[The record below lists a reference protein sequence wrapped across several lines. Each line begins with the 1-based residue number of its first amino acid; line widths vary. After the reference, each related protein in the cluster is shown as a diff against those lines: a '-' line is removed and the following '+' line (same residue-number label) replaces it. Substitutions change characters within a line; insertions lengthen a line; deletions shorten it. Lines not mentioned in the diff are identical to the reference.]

1 MKALPRSL
9 LVMTLAPAAAMA
21 QEEPPPYS
29 ISANVAI
36 TTDYTFRGI
45 SQTDESAA
53 IQGGFDGSYSL
64 NAVNLYAG
72 VWASNVDFN
81 EEREDQ
87 LNGGQT
93 EFDLYGGF
101 TGTLPVGEGVTW
113 DAGVLY
119 YLYPG
124 ASSKLNYEF
133 IEGYAGLGYTF
144 SKAALSPEVGIK
156 LWYTDDYFAGSGE
169 GIYVDGTGSLSLPY
183 DLGLGLHYGYQ
194 SIEDEARFG
203 TPSYSDWSLSLSKEV
218 LGLEMAIAY
227 VDTDISKD
235 ECFGGT
241 ALCDARAVFTV
252 SKSF

>member
-1 MKALPRSL
+1 MKSLPRSL
-9 LVMTLAPAAAMA
+9 LVIALAPAATMA
-21 QEEPPPYS
+21 QEEPPYS

-64 NAVNLYAG
+64 DTVDLYAG

-81 EEREDQ
+81 EEREEQ
-87 LNGGQT
+87 PNGGQT
-93 EFDLYGGF
+93 EFDFYGGF

-119 YLYPG
+119 FMYPG
-124 ASSKLNYEF
+124 ASSKLKYDF
-133 IEGYAGLGYTF
+133 IEGYVGLGYAF
-144 SKAALSPEVGIK
+144 SSTALTPEVGVK
-156 LWYTDDYFAGSGE
+156 VSYTDDYFAGSGE
-169 GIYVDGTGSLSLPY
+169 GIYVDGTASASLPY

-194 SIEDEARFG
+194 SIDNEAAFG
-203 TPSYSDWSLSLSKEV
+203 APSYSDWSVSVAKEV
-218 LGLEMAIAY
+218 LGLELALSY
-227 VDTDISKD
+227 VDTDIKKE
-235 ECFGGT
+235 ECFAGT
-241 ALCDARAVFTV
+241 SLCEARGVFTV

>member
-9 LVMTLAPAAAMA
+9 LVMMMLVPAAALA
-21 QEEPPPYS
+21 QEEPPYS
-29 ISANVAI
+29 ISANTAI

-64 NAVNLYAG
+64 NAVDLYAG
-72 VWASNVDFN
+72 VWASNVDFDDGD
-81 EEREDQ
+81 EA
-87 LNGGQT
+87 QT

-101 TGTLPVGEGVTW
+101 TGTLPLGEGLTW

-124 ASSKLNYEF
+124 ADSDLEYDF

-144 SKAALSPEVGIK
+144 NKAALTPEIGVK
-156 LWYTDDYFAGSGE
+156 VYYTNDYFAASGE
-169 GIYVDGTGSLSLPY
+169 GVYVDGTGSLSLPY
-183 DLGLGLHYGYQ
+183 DVGLGLHYGYQ
-194 SIEDEARFG
+194 SIDDDSAFG
-203 TPSYSDWSLSLSKEV
+203 APSYSDWSVSLSKEV

-227 VDTDISKD
+227 VDTDLSKD

-241 ALCDARAVFTV
+241 TLCEARPVFTV